1 MKRPIIALGLAM
13 LVATPLAAGHAPAE
27 RSHGPCFHVSVQN
40 DRHNQSSVRQTC
52 DMNFS
57 RTVQA
62 GETNQADTFQSGYLN
77 DNKVRQFRS
86 GSFRNPGER

>member
-1 MKRPIIALGLAM
+1 MRKPIITLGVALLMA
-13 LVATPLAAGHAPAE
+13 APLASGHTPGE

-62 GETNQADTFQSGYLN
+62 GETNQSETFQSGYLN
-77 DNKVRQFRS
+77 DNKVRQFRT
-86 GSFRNPGER
+86 GSFRNLGER